1 MGRDQQRLG
10 LADGTTGAV
19 LGSATY
25 ARLTTVAVVTLPP
38 RAAPGASPAESPQP
52 EPTTSVP
59 QAPQAAT
66 DAWMHFQSDT
76 GDYIGG
82 GKQQVWTLKESDFS
96 VGGNNRDIRTSVSG
110 QGDWWYLEFRAP
122 NNGPAWRRP
131 VHQCRKSAIRDR
143 KGARH

>member
-10 LADGTTGAV
+10 LAAGTTGAV

-25 ARLTTVAVVTLPP
+25 ARLTTVAVVMLPP
-38 RAAPGASPAESPQP
+38 PAAPGASPAESPQP

-82 GKQQVWTLKESDFS
+82 GKGRGLGDDRAGYPQDSTHRRLERHALTPWPASAL
-96 VGGNNRDIRTSVSG
+96 VSSS
-110 QGDWWYLEFRAP
+110 
-122 NNGPAWRRP
+122 PAA
-131 VHQCRKSAIRDR
+131 S
-143 KGARH
+143 

>member
-38 RAAPGASPAESPQP
+38 RAAPGASPAESPQA

-66 DAWMHFQSDT
+66 DAWMHSRVT
-76 GDYIGG
+76 PGTTSAGERG
-82 GKQQVWTLKESDFS
+82 EVWVTTELGIHKTPPTAASSVTL
-96 VGGNNRDIRTSVSG
+96 
-110 QGDWWYLEFRAP
+110 
-122 NNGPAWRRP
+122 
-131 VHQCRKSAIRDR
+131 
-143 KGARH
+143 

>member
-110 QGDWWYLEFRAP
+110 QGGLVVSGISRSKQWASLAP
-122 NNGPAWRRP
+122 ASSPMP
-131 VHQCRKSAIRDR
+131 KE
-143 KGARH
+143 RHS